1 MLETAVETTAAVE
14 MERLKARV
22 EPLYERL
29 GSHPLYRSFQ
39 SVEDVKI
46 FMQTHVFAVWDF
58 MSLLK
63 TLQRGLTCVDVPW
76 LPVSD
81 AASCRLVNEIV
92 LGEESDVYKG
102 RAVSHFALYLE
113 AMQACGAST
122 KVIESA
128 LRELRAGRPAV
139 EALAAAGASNA
150 AQRFLGETFQVIETG
165 RLHAIA
171 AAFTFGREDLI
182 PDIFRGF
189 IRDQDERLAGQLS
202 LFRWYL
208 DRHIEVDGDEHGP
221 MALQMVANLCGDDA
235 VKWQEA
241 RDAAVEAV
249 QARLA
254 LWDSIAGELG
264 ARG

>member
-14 MERLKARV
+14 MERLKAKV
-22 EPLYERL
+22 APLYERL

-39 SVEDVKI
+39 SVEDVRI

-92 LGEESDVYKG
+92 LGEESDLYEG
-102 RAVSHFALYLE
+102 RAVSHFVLYLE
-113 AMQACGAST
+113 AMEACGAST
-122 KVIESA
+122 KVIQSA

-139 EALAAAGASNA
+139 EALAAAGASTA
-150 AQRFLGETFQVIETG
+150 AQRFVGETFHVIETG

-182 PDIFRGF
+182 PDIFQGF